1 MSSWFG
7 WIVVAILTLWTL
19 CVLIIFFMSICL
31 QCITYDQ
38 IPDISLR
45 GGKKRRDAIA
55 KCLVTKVRYTRATF
69 SLNFIRGLIF
79 TRDIRIA
86 FSTSWVYSLQKV
98 SNYTARRLSFRRAQ
112 SVCIHPEESY
122 DSDEQDSQRQVD
134 EIKTNDGEPV
144 AVDDERE
151 NKKSCEKNNEE
162 RKSPLHQLCH
172 GIADSDQEEHT
183 CSICLEP
190 FQEGEEV
197 SWAKYLDLCNH
208 VYHTKC
214 ISIWLE
220 KNFDCPCCRANFF
233 YRPHGEHSITS
244 RACRNLQCLCKSSES
259 RIHQQ
264 RELEYITCR
273 TDAQFCASQGLL
285 FCVESLS
292 PANQQQQQERL
303 IQRQPPGGTMIEMNN
318 DEEEG
323 QAEIFEE
330 VENITTDDLEED
342 TNMTSELLPNPSVLM
357 LSDANDDASD
367 ENSTKDNGK
376 EFFDCVSYG
385 EDLDIEQGYQSVTTN
400 EV

>member
-1 MSSWFG
+1 
-7 WIVVAILTLWTL
+7 
-19 CVLIIFFMSICL
+19 MSICL

-55 KCLVTKVRYTRATF
+55 KCLVTK
-69 SLNFIRGLIF
+69 
-79 TRDIRIA
+79 
-86 FSTSWVYSLQKV
+86 KV

-122 DSDEQDSQRQVD
+122 DSDEQDSQRQTD
-134 EIKTNDGEPV
+134 EIKTDDD
-144 AVDDERE
+144 AIDDERE
-151 NKKSCEKNNEE
+151 NKQNSEENKEEK
-162 RKSPLHQLCH
+162 KSPLHQLCH

-233 YRPHGEHSITS
+233 YRPSGEHSITS

-292 PANQQQQQERL
+292 PTNEEQQQPEQLIERK
-303 IQRQPPGGTMIEMNN
+303 PPGGTVVEMNN

-323 QAEIFEE
+323 QAETFEE

-342 TNMTSELLPNPSVLM
+342 TNMTSELLPKPSVLI
-357 LSDANDDASD
+357 LSNSNDDASD
-367 ENSTKDNGK
+367 ENSTKDNGR